1 MTRHLGINV
10 PLSALSSSSSWGIG
24 EIGDLD
30 TFAQWLDLAGCDRLM
45 LLPIGTMPTGQTS
58 PYSACSAMAID
69 PIYLSVDAMED
80 FRRVGGVAGLGEDNR
95 RLIAQV
101 RDSQT
106 TRFAEVRRVKE
117 AAIGQA
123 FDRFLRDEWND
134 RTTRA
139 AAFAGFTSREKW
151 WLDDYALFRS
161 CETLWPG
168 RSWREWPEG
177 AARRDERTLAELRR
191 QLSRE
196 IKYTQYVQW
205 IADLQWRAA
214 RQALQARGIALY
226 GDLPFVVDTH
236 SADVWSRQHEFLTD
250 VSVGV
255 PPDAFSDTG
264 QDWGLP
270 MYRWDVIAASGFT
283 WIQQRARR
291 MAALYDGFRVDHLV
305 GFYRTYGRAP
315 NGEQFF
321 LPDNEDTQ
329 LWQGEQVMRTFVNAG
344 AAVVAEDLG
353 TVPDFVRAS
362 IARLGIG
369 GYKVLRWERVWHEP
383 GRPFLSPSHYPRRSV
398 ATTGTHDTEPIMV
411 WWNEADI
418 EERVAI
424 VELLARVGEG
434 QWDPGTPW
442 SDGLR
447 DALLRTLMMAASD
460 HVFLPVQDVF
470 GWPDRINTPG
480 TVGDHNW
487 TWRLPWPVDEWPHR
501 ADAQERAGFL
511 RHRGIATGR

>member
-1 MTRHLGINV
+1 MTRHLGISV
-10 PLSALSSSSSWGIG
+10 PLSAMPSSASWGIG
-24 EIGDLD
+24 EIGDLER
-30 TFAQWLDLAGCDRLM
+30 FADWLGLAGCDRLM

-69 PIYLSVDAMED
+69 PIYVSVDAIDD
-80 FRRVGGVAGLGEDNR
+80 FRQNGGVAGLGEDNR
-95 RLIAQV
+95 RLIAEI
-101 RDSQT
+101 RDSPRV
-106 TRFAEVRRVKE
+106 RFADVRRVKE
-117 AAIGQA
+117 AAIGLA
-123 FDRFLRDEWND
+123 FERFLREDWAD
-134 RTTRA
+134 RTVRA

-168 RSWREWPEG
+168 KSWREWPE
-177 AARRDERTLAELRR
+177 AVAHRNERTLGELRR

-196 IKYTQYVQW
+196 IRYTQYVQW
-205 IADLQWRAA
+205 IADEQWRAA
-214 RQALQARGIALY
+214 RRALQARGIALY

-236 SADVWSRQHEFLTD
+236 SADVWARQGEFLTD

-255 PPDAFSDTG
+255 PPDAFSDSG

-291 MAALYDGFRVDHLV
+291 MASLYDGFRVDHLV

-315 NGEQFF
+315 NGERFF

-329 LWQGEQVMRTFVNAG
+329 LWQGEQVMRAFLGAG

-362 IARLGIG
+362 IARLGVG
-369 GYKVLRWERVWHEP
+369 GYKVLRWERIWHEP
-383 GRPFLSPSHYPRRSV
+383 GRPFVLPSHYPRRSV
-398 ATTGTHDTEPIMV
+398 ATTGTHDTEPISL
-411 WWNEADI
+411 WWEQADI
-418 EERVAI
+418 EERVA
-424 VELLARVGEG
+424 VVDLLARTG
-434 QWDPGTPW
+434 QGHWDPTSPW
-442 SDGLR
+442 SDALR
-447 DALLRTLMMAASD
+447 DTLLRTVMMAASD
-460 HVFLPVQDVF
+460 QVFLPLQDVF
-470 GWPDRINTPG
+470 GWPDRINTPA

-487 TWRLPWPVDEWPHR
+487 TWRLPWPIDEWPSM
-501 ADAQERAGFL
+501 AATKERAAFL
-511 RHRGIATGR
+511 SSVRRG

>member
-1 MTRHLGINV
+1 MRKGIGVAV
-10 PLSALSSSSSWGIG
+10 PLSAMASSSSWGIG
-24 EIGDLD
+24 EIGDLEV
-30 TFAQWLDLAGCDRLM
+30 FAQWLDEAGCDRLM

-69 PIYLSVDAMED
+69 PIYVSVHAMED
-80 FRRVGGVAGLGEDNR
+80 FRHVGGMAGLGEDNR
-95 RLIAQV
+95 RLITEARESTRV
-101 RDSQT
+101 
-106 TRFAEVRRVKE
+106 RFADVRRVKE
-117 AAIGQA
+117 AAIGQS
-123 FDRFLRDEWND
+123 FDRFLRTDWAD
-134 RTTRA
+134 RTIRA

-168 RSWREWPEG
+168 KSWRDWPE
-177 AARRDERTLAELRR
+177 AVARRDERTLGELRR

-205 IADLQWRAA
+205 IADQQWRAA

-236 SADVWSRQHEFLTD
+236 SADVWARQHEFLTD

-255 PPDAFSDTG
+255 PPDAFSETG

-283 WIQQRARR
+283 WIHERARR

-315 NGEQFF
+315 NGERFF

-329 LWQGEQVMRTFVNAG
+329 LWQGEQVMRAFLNAG

-362 IARLGIG
+362 IARLGVG

-383 GRPFLSPSHYPRRSV
+383 GEPFVLPSHYPRRSV
-398 ATTGTHDTEPIMV
+398 ATTGTHDTEPIAT
-411 WWNEADI
+411 WWDEADI

-424 VELLARVGEG
+424 VTLLERIGLG
-434 QWDPGTPW
+434 RWDPAGAW
-442 SDGLR
+442 SDALR
-447 DALLRTLMMAASD
+447 DTLLKTMMMAASD
-460 HVFLPVQDVF
+460 QVFLPMQDVF
-470 GWPDRINTPG
+470 GWRDRINTPA

-487 TWRLPWPVDEWPHR
+487 TWRLPWPI
-501 ADAQERAGFL
+501 DAWTSIDQARERAAFL
-511 RHRGIATGR
+511 RERGSR

>member
-30 TFAQWLDLAGCDRLM
+30 RYAEWLDLAGCDRLM

-80 FRRVGGVAGLGEDNR
+80 FRRIGGVAGLGEDNR
-95 RLIAQV
+95 RLISQV
-101 RDSQT
+101 RESPT
-106 TRFAEVRRVKE
+106 TRFADVRRVKE

-161 CETLWPG
+161 CETLWPA

-270 MYRWDVIAASGFT
+270 MYRWDVIAATGFA

-329 LWQGEQVMRTFVNAG
+329 LWQGEQVMRTFLSAG

-353 TVPDFVRAS
+353 TVPEFVRAS

-383 GRPFLSPSHYPRRSV
+383 GRPFLLPSHYPRRAV
-398 ATTGTHDTEPIMV
+398 ATTGTHDTEPIKV

-434 QWDPGTPW
+434 HWEPAADW
-442 SDGLR
+442 SDALR
-447 DALLRTLMMAASD
+447 DTLLRTLMSAASD

-470 GWPDRINTPG
+470 GWPDRINTPA

-501 ADAQERAGFL
+501 ADAQERAAFL
-511 RHRGIATGR
+511 RHRGAATGR

>member
-30 TFAQWLDLAGCDRLM
+30 TFAQWLDQAGCDRLM

-69 PIYLSVDAMED
+69 PIYVSVDAMED
-80 FRRVGGVAGLGEDNR
+80 FRHVGGVAGLGEDNR
-95 RLIAQV
+95 RVIAQV
-101 RDSQT
+101 RESAT
-106 TRFAEVRRVKE
+106 TRFADVRRVKE

-168 RSWREWPEG
+168 RSWREWPDG
-177 AARRDERTLAELRR
+177 AARRDERALGELRR

-205 IADLQWRAA
+205 IADGQWRAA
-214 RQALQARGIALY
+214 RQALHARGIALY

-236 SADVWSRQHEFLTD
+236 SADVWSRQQEFLTD

-255 PPDAFSDTG
+255 PPDAFSATG

-270 MYRWDVIAASGFT
+270 MYRWDVIATSGFT

-305 GFYRTYGRAP
+305 GFYRTYGRTP
-315 NGEQFF
+315 GGDQFF

-329 LWQGEQVMRTFVNAG
+329 LWQGEQVMRMFLNAG

-353 TVPDFVRAS
+353 TVPEFVRAS

-383 GRPFLSPSHYPRRSV
+383 GRPFMSPSHYPRRSV

-434 QWDPGTPW
+434 HWEPGAEW
-442 SDGLR
+442 SDALR
-447 DALLRTLMMAASD
+447 DTLLRTMMLAASD

-501 ADAQERAGFL
+501 ADARERAEFL
-511 RHRGIATGR
+511 RRRGSATGR

>member
-1 MTRHLGINV
+1 MRKGVGIAV
-10 PLSALSSSSSWGIG
+10 PLSAMPSSSSWGIG
-24 EIGDLD
+24 EIGDLAA
-30 TFAQWLDLAGCDRLM
+30 FAPWLEEAGCDRLM

-69 PIYLSVDAMED
+69 PIYISVDVMED
-80 FRRVGGVAGLGEDNR
+80 FRQVGGVAGLGEDNR
-95 RLIAQV
+95 RLIADV
-101 RDSQT
+101 RESARV
-106 TRFAEVRRVKE
+106 RFADVRRVRE

-123 FDRFLRDEWND
+123 FERFLRTDWAD

-151 WLDDYALFRS
+151 WLDEYALFRS

-168 RSWREWPEG
+168 KSWREWPE
-177 AARRDERTLAELRR
+177 AVARRDERTLHELRR

-205 IADLQWRAA
+205 IADEQWRAA
-214 RQALQARGIALY
+214 RNALHARGIALY

-283 WIQQRARR
+283 WIHERARR
-291 MAALYDGFRVDHLV
+291 MASLYDGFRVDHLV

-315 NGEQFF
+315 NGDRFF

-329 LWQGEQVMRTFVNAG
+329 LWQGEQVMRAFLNAG

-353 TVPDFVRAS
+353 TVPDFVRSS
-362 IARLGIG
+362 IARLGVG

-383 GRPFLSPSHYPRRSV
+383 GQPFVLPSHYPRRSV
-398 ATTGTHDTEPIMV
+398 ATTGTHDTEPIAA
-411 WWNEADI
+411 WWDEADI

-424 VELLARVGEG
+424 VELLQRVGLG
-434 QWDPGTPW
+434 QWDPAGAW
-442 SDGLR
+442 SDALR
-447 DALLRTLMMAASD
+447 DSLLRTMMIAASD
-460 HVFLPVQDVF
+460 HVFLPLQDVF
-470 GWPDRINTPG
+470 GWRDRINTPA

-487 TWRLPWPVDEWPHR
+487 TWRLPWPVDAWSTNEQAR
-501 ADAQERAGFL
+501 ERAGFL
-511 RHRGIATGR
+511 RTRGSR

>member
-1 MTRHLGINV
+1 MRKGIGIAV
-10 PLSALSSSSSWGIG
+10 PLSAMASSSSWGIG
-24 EIGDLD
+24 EIRDLEV
-30 TFAQWLDLAGCDRLM
+30 FAQWLDEAGCDRLM

-80 FRRVGGVAGLGEDNR
+80 FRHIGGVAGLGEDNR
-95 RLIAQV
+95 RLISDVQASARV
-101 RDSQT
+101 
-106 TRFAEVRRVKE
+106 RFAEVRRVKE

-123 FDRFLRDEWND
+123 FDRFLRSDWAD

-139 AAFAGFTSREKW
+139 AEFAGFTSREKW
-151 WLDDYALFRS
+151 WLDEYALFRS

-168 RSWREWPEG
+168 KSWREWPE
-177 AARRDERTLAELRR
+177 AVARRDEKTLGELRR

-205 IADLQWRAA
+205 IADQQWRAS
-214 RQALQARGIALY
+214 RNALHTRGIALY

-270 MYRWDVIAASGFT
+270 MYRWDVIAQSGFT
-283 WIQQRARR
+283 WIHERARR
-291 MAALYDGFRVDHLV
+291 MASLYDGFRVDHLV

-315 NGEQFF
+315 NGDRFF
-321 LPDNEDTQ
+321 LPDNQDTQ
-329 LWQGEQVMRTFVNAG
+329 LWQGEQVMRAFLNAG

-353 TVPDFVRAS
+353 TVPEFVRSS
-362 IARLGIG
+362 IARLGVG
-369 GYKVLRWERVWHEP
+369 GYKVLRWERIWHEP
-383 GRPFLSPSHYPRRSV
+383 GQPFVLPSHYPRRSV
-398 ATTGTHDTEPIMV
+398 ATTGTHDTEPIAA
-411 WWNEADI
+411 WWDEADI

-424 VELLARVGEG
+424 VELLQRVGQG
-434 QWDPGTPW
+434 HWDPAGSW
-442 SDGLR
+442 SDALR
-447 DALLRTLMMAASD
+447 DTLLRTLMMAASD
-460 HVFLPVQDVF
+460 HVFLPMQDVF
-470 GWPDRINTPG
+470 GWRDRINTPA

-487 TWRLPWPVDEWPHR
+487 TWRVPWPVDEWHSR
-501 ADAQERAGFL
+501 ADAQERAAFL
-511 RHRGIATGR
+511 RHRGMAAGR

>member
-10 PLSALSSSSSWGIG
+10 PLSAMPSSSSWGIG
-24 EIGDLD
+24 EIGDLAG
-30 TFAQWLDLAGCDRLM
+30 FAPWLDEAGCDRLM

-69 PIYLSVDAMED
+69 PIYISVDAMED
-80 FRRVGGVAGLGEDNR
+80 FRQVGGVGGLGEDNR
-95 RLIAQV
+95 RLISELRQSPRV
-101 RDSQT
+101 
-106 TRFAEVRRVKE
+106 RFADVRRIKE

-123 FDRFLRDEWND
+123 FDRFLRTDWMD

-139 AAFAGFTSREKW
+139 ASFAGFTSREKW
-151 WLDDYALFRS
+151 WLDEYALFRS

-168 RSWREWPEG
+168 KSWREWPE
-177 AARRDERTLAELRR
+177 AVAQRDERTLHELRR

-205 IADLQWRAA
+205 IADEQWRTA
-214 RQALQARGIALY
+214 RNALHARGIALY

-283 WIQQRARR
+283 WIHQRARR
-291 MAALYDGFRVDHLV
+291 MASLYDGFRVDHLV

-321 LPDNEDTQ
+321 LPDNEAAQ
-329 LWQGEQVMRTFVNAG
+329 LWQGEQVMRAFVNAG

-353 TVPDFVRAS
+353 TVPDFVRSS
-362 IARLGIG
+362 IARLGVG

-383 GRPFLSPSHYPRRSV
+383 GQPFVLPSHYPRRSV
-398 ATTGTHDTEPIMV
+398 ATTGTHDAEPIAV
-411 WWNEADI
+411 WWDEADM

-424 VELLARVGEG
+424 VELLQRVGLG
-434 QWDPGTPW
+434 QWDPASAW
-442 SDGLR
+442 SDALR
-447 DALLRTLMMAASD
+447 DSLLRTMMMAASD
-460 HVFLPVQDVF
+460 HVFLPLQDVF
-470 GWPDRINTPG
+470 GWRDRINTPA

-487 TWRLPWPVDEWPHR
+487 TWRLPWPVDAWVTNKQAH
-501 ADAQERAGFL
+501 ERAGFL
-511 RHRGIATGR
+511 RARGSR

>member
-1 MTRHLGINV
+1 MTRHLGINL
-10 PLSALSSSSSWGIG
+10 PLSAMPSSSSWGIG
-24 EIGDLD
+24 EIGDLQA
-30 TFAQWLDLAGCDRLM
+30 FAQWLDEAGCDRLM

-69 PIYLSVDAMED
+69 PIYISVDQMED
-80 FRRVGGVAGLGEDNR
+80 FRHIGGVAGLGEDNR
-95 RLIAQV
+95 QLIGQV
-101 RDSQT
+101 RESARV
-106 TRFAEVRRVKE
+106 RFADVRRIKE

-123 FDRFLRDEWND
+123 FDRFLRTDWSD

-139 AAFAGFTSREKW
+139 AAFAGFTSRERW
-151 WLDDYALFRS
+151 WLDDYSLFRS

-168 RSWREWPEG
+168 KSWREWPD
-177 AARRDERTLAELRR
+177 AVARRDERTLGELRR

-196 IKYTQYVQW
+196 IRYTQYVQW
-205 IADLQWRAA
+205 IADEQWRAA
-214 RQALQARGIALY
+214 RHALHARGIALY

-283 WIQQRARR
+283 WIHERARR
-291 MAALYDGFRVDHLV
+291 MASLYDGFRVDHLV

-321 LPDNEDTQ
+321 LPDNEDAQ
-329 LWQGEQVMRTFVNAG
+329 LWQGEQVMRAFLNAG

-362 IARLGIG
+362 IARLGVG

-383 GRPFLSPSHYPRRSV
+383 GQPFVLPSHYPRRSV
-398 ATTGTHDTEPIMV
+398 ATTGTHDAEPIAA
-411 WWNEADI
+411 WWDGADM

-424 VELLARVGEG
+424 VELLQRVGLG
-434 QWDPGTPW
+434 QWDPAAAW
-442 SDGLR
+442 SDALR
-447 DALLRTLMMAASD
+447 DTLLRTLMIAASD
-460 HVFLPVQDVF
+460 HVFLPIQDVF
-470 GWPDRINTPG
+470 GWRDRINTPA

-487 TWRLPWPVDEWPHR
+487 TWRLPWPVDAWPAHEQAR
-501 ADAQERAGFL
+501 ERAGFL
-511 RHRGIATGR
+511 RARGSR

>member
-1 MTRHLGINV
+1 MTRHLGINL

-30 TFAQWLDLAGCDRLM
+30 VFAQWLDEAGCDRLM

-69 PIYLSVDAMED
+69 PIYISVDAVED
-80 FRRVGGVAGLGEDNR
+80 FRQVGGVAGLGEDNR
-95 RLIAQV
+95 RLISDARASARV
-101 RDSQT
+101 
-106 TRFAEVRRVKE
+106 RFAEVRRVKE

-123 FDRFLRDEWND
+123 FERFLRTDWAD

-139 AAFAGFTSREKW
+139 AEFAGFTSREKW
-151 WLDDYALFRS
+151 WLDEYALFRS

-168 RSWREWPEG
+168 KSWREWPEPV
-177 AARRDERTLAELRR
+177 ARRDEKTMGELRR

-196 IKYTQYVQW
+196 IRYTQYVQW
-205 IADLQWRAA
+205 IADQQWRAA
-214 RQALQARGIALY
+214 KNVLHARGIALY

-270 MYRWDVIAASGFT
+270 MYRWDVIARSGFT
-283 WIQQRARR
+283 WIHERARR
-291 MAALYDGFRVDHLV
+291 MASLYDGFRVDHLV

-329 LWQGEQVMRTFVNAG
+329 LWQGEQVMRAFLNAG

-353 TVPDFVRAS
+353 TVPEFVRAS
-362 IARLGIG
+362 IARLGVG

-383 GRPFLSPSHYPRRSV
+383 GQPFVLPSHYPRRSV
-398 ATTGTHDTEPIMV
+398 ATTGTHDTEPIAS
-411 WWNEADI
+411 WWDEADI

-424 VELLARVGEG
+424 VELLQRVGLG
-434 QWDPGTPW
+434 HWDPAGAW
-442 SDGLR
+442 SDALR
-447 DALLRTLMMAASD
+447 DTLLRTIMLAASD

-470 GWPDRINTPG
+470 GWRDRINTPA

-487 TWRLPWPVDEWPHR
+487 TWRLPWPVDAWPANDLTR
-501 ADAQERAGFL
+501 ERAAFL
-511 RHRGIATGR
+511 RGRGLR